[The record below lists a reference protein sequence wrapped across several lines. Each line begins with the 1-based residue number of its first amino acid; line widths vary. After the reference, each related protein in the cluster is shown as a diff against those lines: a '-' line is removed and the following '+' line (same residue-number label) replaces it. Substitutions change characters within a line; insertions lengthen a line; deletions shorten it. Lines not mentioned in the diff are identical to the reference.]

1 MWVEQIDDKKFKY
14 VERYIDPLTEKKK
27 KVSVT
32 LSSGSR
38 QAWNQ
43 ANLILNKKIQDKVEI
58 TEALPVTFGELKA
71 KWDEKY
77 KPTVKSSSYKTTKVY
92 ISLIS
97 EYINDDVLVKNITS
111 NMIQDMLDHYYFEKG
126 LSYNYVNHLKTFIGM
141 IFKFANKRYGLEY
154 NPANSVSLSKKP
166 KTKEDIR
173 KEKDGYLTKED
184 ILLLSE
190 EQEKNYQ
197 QNRYSLITRF
207 LFLTGLRYGELAA
220 LTESDYAGK
229 KITISGTYDYDNGIK
244 TTTKNSGS
252 YRTVELPDN
261 AIDILDVL
269 IKENSLINSDI
280 VNPSKYI
287 FISKNG
293 NPLSI
298 QAYNLSLRTCASSV
312 GIDKKVSS
320 HMLRHSHISL
330 LTELGIPLKAIMD
343 RVGHEDSKITLKIY
357 THTTKNMQSHLIEKL
372 SEIEI

>member
-43 ANLILNKKIQDKVEI
+43 ANLILNKKIQDKLEV
-58 TEALPVTFGELKA
+58 TEVLPVTFGELKD

-77 KPTVKSSSYKTTKVY
+77 KPTVKASSYKTTKVY

-111 NMIQDMLDHYYFEKG
+111 NMIQDMLDHYYFEKD

-154 NPANSVSLSKKP
+154 NPVSSVSLSKKP
-166 KTKEDIR
+166 KTKEDIQ

-252 YRTVELPDN
+252 YRTIELPDN

-343 RVGHEDSKITLKIY
+343 RVGHEDSKTTLKIY